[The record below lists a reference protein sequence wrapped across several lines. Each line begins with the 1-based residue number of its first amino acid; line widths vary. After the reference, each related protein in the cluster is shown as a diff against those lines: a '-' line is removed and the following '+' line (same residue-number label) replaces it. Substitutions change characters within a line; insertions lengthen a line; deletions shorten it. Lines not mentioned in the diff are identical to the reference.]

1 MSFETPETIVDQA
14 TPVETPVTPVPPQ
27 DPSQSDAQKAPEK
40 KFTKRERLEFTKA
53 KIEQQL
59 EELENEEDD
68 TRPLTLGDFKK
79 MQQEKVKET
88 ALELATAIEDQAERD
103 EVTSILESRIVP
115 SGDANADLKLARDM
129 VNARKNAQLAEDMAR
144 GQRPN
149 AHVSRPG
156 APGYTPDAF
165 VPTAEEVT
173 FMNAPYNLTKE
184 QIIEA
189 RRKAQ

>member
-1 MSFETPETIVDQA
+1 MSFETPEIIVDQA

-27 DPSQSDAQKAPEK
+27 DPSQPEAPKAPEK

-68 TRPLTLGDFKK
+68 TRPLTVGDFKK

-88 ALELATAIEDQAERD
+88 ALELATAIEDEAERN

-115 SGDANADLKLARDM
+115 SGDANEDLRLARDM
-129 VNARKNAQLAEDMAR
+129 VNARKNAQIAEDLLR
-144 GQRPN
+144 KQNPN
-149 AHVSRPG
+149 AHASRPG

-184 QIIEA
+184 QIVEA
-189 RRKAQ
+189 RKKAQ